1 MERCLKIAGASNIVY
16 GAFADDKLIGIAGF
30 AANQSEIIQFYV
42 DAQHRGRGTG
52 RKLLSVLIDDIFTRF
67 QSLDSINIAVIATP
81 RNAGSLYQS
90 LGFVSCKLD
99 IAAANNF
106 DIISYQLQR
115 QHWRP
120 HA

>member
-67 QSLDSINIAVIATP
+67 KVWIALILP
-81 RNAGSLYQS
+81 LLRHQEML
-90 LGFVSCKLD
+90 
-99 IAAANNF
+99 AACIKAWVLCLASWILQPQ
-106 DIISYQLQR
+106 IISTL
-115 QHWRP
+115 
-120 HA
+120 